1 MERNSSVRF
10 AVASL
15 VLFTSAILRPSAAQT
30 SATSPTVNVLVM
42 NYSVA
47 PAEVLGKAQAEA
59 SRILARSGIVF
70 SWTYCPPNPSVD
82 SPWRCGVEPAPGE
95 IRVRIV
101 GHPPN
106 NVFQDSIFGFAIAP
120 TFATVYYDLAQTL
133 IKAASEAESFLP
145 VVLGCLIAHEI
156 GHLLLGENQH
166 SVSGIMQASWDIRQI
181 QLLTK
186 GVLQFTP
193 QQSARM
199 RNNTQM
205 RANLH
210 VTELNPTKDGP
221 IELSTER
228 R

>member
-1 MERNSSVRF
+1 MERNFSVRF

-15 VLFTSAILRPSAAQT
+15 VLFTPAILRPSAAQT

-47 PAEVLGKAQAEA
+47 PAEVLVKAQAEA
-59 SRILARSGIVF
+59 SRIFAQSGIVF
-70 SWTYCPPNPSVD
+70 SWTYCPPNLSVD
-82 SPWRCGVEPAPGE
+82 SPCGVEPAPGE
-95 IRVRIV
+95 IRVRVV

-106 NVFQDSIFGFAIAP
+106 NVFQDRIFGFAIAP

-166 SVSGIMQASWDIRQI
+166 SVSGIMQARWDIRQI

-199 RNNTQM
+199 RNNTEM
-205 RANLH
+205 RAKPPSLTGLDS
-210 VTELNPTKDGP
+210 TEIAPV
-221 IELSTER
+221 ELSTKR